1 MLTLISKGFWKIT
14 YLRVFILTVALLE
27 ATYARGCMNTM
38 YSILCRV
45 YDVCFHPTVRT
56 YVRMH
61 DLLARVASRPFS
73 PLLYLASVSAGKICR
88 KSQNYFWSSGV
99 FQQQLGASSGQLRP
113 SPGPQMSHAGP
124 GPSQNQF
131 QSETVRFICIISPE
145 ANLCLLEMQLKLSSR
160 NSDNNTGMT
169 FEK

>member
-1 MLTLISKGFWKIT
+1 MILENNLVKGFHPNCCIIRSYVCTWV
-14 YLRVFILTVALLE
+14 YEHNVQHFMRCLWRVFSPHCQDICADAWSAGSCGVP
-27 ATYARGCMNTM
+27 
-38 YSILCRV
+38 S
-45 YDVCFHPTVRT
+45 
-56 YVRMH
+56 
-61 DLLARVASRPFS
+61 FS

-145 ANLCLLEMQLKLSSR
+145 ANLCLLEMQLKLPSR